1 MSRRKASSPSWAK
14 KCCKNKSCVQD
25 SGISGI
31 ILIRM
36 SINVFHTASL
46 VIVAFL
52 AVSCVEPITL
62 DPMEEMPVV
71 VTCVLTTETTEQSLN
86 LFYAKRPSETGY
98 VSIPD
103 AKVVVREEASAGGA
117 VHEFKW
123 NGEKYV
129 CPFTP
134 RYDTRYLLEV
144 ETAGGTSLTAET
156 TMPKH
161 FSLLPQ
167 EKSSTIVLK
176 DYTDPL
182 SEEGLGSTNSY
193 VDYLTYLVYYF
204 ALETAAGI
212 EPYAG
217 ELCAW
222 ISAGDRL
229 STDHKD
235 ADSFNLLPNN
245 WNDLKSH
252 PFFNRQGRMAPE
264 YYQFFS
270 AFPTYLKFIRIH
282 QQQGFSGPASIK
294 YIGKPEYENLFY
306 LKSDVVDATVLTA
319 EKSAISWSISEER
332 YEYLKSRHN
341 LDYPAQNEYSVRFV
355 SQEYD
360 AFLKDL
366 AEKTVV
372 HADELSAI
380 YSMEPTHSNIKGGL
394 GIFGAE
400 SVGSTPYYYKCNVFY
415 YE

>member
-1 MSRRKASSPSWAK
+1 M
-14 KCCKNKSCVQD
+14 
-25 SGISGI
+25 
-31 ILIRM
+31 IRM
-36 SINVFHTASL
+36 SIKVFHTASL

-62 DPMEEMPVV
+62 DPMEEMPIV
-71 VTCVLTTETTEQSLN
+71 VTCVLTTETAEQSLN

-103 AKVVVREEASAGGA
+103 AKVVVREAASVGGA

-134 RYDTRYLLEV
+134 CYDTRYFLEV

-182 SEEGLGSTNSY
+182 SEEGLGSTNSH
-193 VDYLTYLVYYF
+193 VDYLTYLAYYF
-204 ALETAAGI
+204 ALETDAGF

-270 AFPTYLKFIRIH
+270 DFPAYLKFIRIH
-282 QQQGFSGPASIK
+282 QRQGFSGPASIK
-294 YIGKPEYENLFY
+294 YIVEPEHDNYLFY
-306 LKSDVVDATVLTA
+306 LNSDITDGTIITPELDNVDGLPEDILEIVIKRV
-319 EKSAISWSISEER
+319 EFV
-332 YEYLKSRHN
+332 H
-341 LDYPAQNEYSVRFV
+341 PAQNEYSVRFV

-366 AEKTVV
+366 VEKTVV
-372 HADELSAI
+372 HADELSVI

-400 SVGSTPYYYKCNVFY
+400 VVGSAPFYCKCYVFKL
-415 YE
+415 E

>member
-1 MSRRKASSPSWAK
+1 MLSNEPQKSIFPFWAK

-25 SGISGI
+25 SDVSGI

-36 SINVFHTASL
+36 SFKIFHTAGL

-62 DPMEEMPVV
+62 DPMQEMPVV
-71 VTCVLTTETTEQSLN
+71 VTCVLTTETAEQSLN
-86 LFYAKRPSETGY
+86 LFYAKRPSETEY
-98 VSIPD
+98 VSIPG
-103 AKVVVREEASAGGA
+103 AKVVVREEASSGGS

-167 EKSSTIVLK
+167 EGKDVFVLK
-176 DYTDPL
+176 DYSNPL
-182 SEEGLGSTNSY
+182 SGAWPPREGKVFY
-193 VDYLTYLVYYF
+193 RQYLVYYF
-204 ALETAAGI
+204 ALETDAGF

-252 PFFNRQGRMAPE
+252 PFFNRRGRMAPE

-270 AFPTYLKFIRIH
+270 DFPAYLKFIRIH
-282 QQQGFSGPASIK
+282 QQQGFSGPASI
-294 YIGKPEYENLFY
+294 IGISEPEHENFLFY
-306 LKSDVVDATVLTA
+306 LNSDITDITIITSEIDNVDGLPEDILEIMIRLV
-319 EKSAISWSISEER
+319 EFV
-332 YEYLKSRHN
+332 H
-341 LDYPAQNEYSVRFV
+341 PAQNEYSVRFV

-372 HADELSAI
+372 HADELSVI

-400 SVGSTPYYYKCNVFY
+400 FYCKCWVFY
-415 YE
+415 QM